1 MGTIIT
7 EPALSQAVGVFDD
20 RNDAGLVT
28 AALILRHFGEET
40 LKNAAVVAIPA
51 GGVPVGLM
59 LARRLNVPFDLIF
72 IRKLHF
78 PDNPEAG
85 FGAMTEHGALMI
97 NEALA
102 ARLSRQTLER
112 VIALEREALAER
124 IKTLRR
130 HVPPLPL
137 KRRTAII
144 ADDGLASGFTML
156 AAIEEA
162 RRRGAE
168 RVIVAV
174 PTASEQAARRVAAAA
189 DAVVVPN
196 LRGGPWFAVAEAYR
210 HWRDLTLDE
219 VAAMLDA
226 WQQEHGE
233 KASS

>member
-28 AALILRHFGEET
+28 AALILRHFDEET

-85 FGAMTEHGALMI
+85 FGAVTEHGALMI

-124 IKTLRR
+124 IQTLRR
-130 HVPPLPL
+130 HVPPLSL
-137 KRRTAII
+137 TGRTAII

-233 KASS
+233 KTSS